1 MRAAQA
7 AKKEYDDYNAGKD
20 QEDMD
25 DFLASL

>member
-1 MRAAQA
+1 MMIAKA
-7 AKKEYDDYNAGKD
+7 AKKEYDDYNTDKD